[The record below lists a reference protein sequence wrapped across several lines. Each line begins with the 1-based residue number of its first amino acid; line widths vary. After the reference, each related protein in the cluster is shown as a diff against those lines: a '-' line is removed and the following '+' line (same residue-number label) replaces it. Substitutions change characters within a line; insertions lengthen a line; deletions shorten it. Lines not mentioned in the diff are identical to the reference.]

1 MSSPLFTVASLADIK
16 KIGFIVPSSNSALE
30 IINSAILAQL
40 PLVSAHYSRISV
52 THTDLAAGAAS
63 QFIPNGL
70 LRCASLIADAR
81 VDVILWNGTSE
92 SWTGEGYAAGVHIQ
106 DLLQKGTG
114 LPSSTASIAQVE
126 VLQAWGIKKMGL
138 AVPYALEPT
147 QQLQEYYGR
156 CGVEVVNASRL
167 NQTVNRD
174 SAYTPLE
181 RLRQLIRD
189 ADHPAAECIVVA
201 CTNFPAALLVEEMEL
216 ELGKPIFD
224 SVAVT
229 LYKALRLAG
238 VDTPVHGWGRL
249 LRSDPV
255 LAKLD
260 AIMAT
265 LREATRSSR
274 TTLRA
279 DIPARNCHCDRVVAE
294 ALFPGI
300 PSLRPNTSL
309 NQRALKTVQ
318 HIEET
323 CEALVQPDTI
333 HAAIQPPAALMSV
346 YGVKAQM
353 LLPLLEGAAVQGWIS
368 VHDAT
373 STREWTPDETTA
385 LKEAGSKVC
394 AILEESGWA
403 QWRLKEDA
411 RADLS

>member
-1 MSSPLFTVASLADIK
+1 MSSPLFTVASLTDVK
-16 KIGFIVPSSNSALE
+16 KIGFIVPSSNTALE
-30 IINSAILAQL
+30 IITSAILEQL
-40 PLVSAHYSRISV
+40 PLISAHYSRISV

-63 QFIPNGL
+63 QFAPDDL
-70 LRCASLIADAR
+70 LRCASLIADAQ

-92 SWTGEGYAAGVHIQ
+92 SWTGEGYGAGKHIQ
-106 DLLQKGTG
+106 DLIGQGTG
-114 LPSSTASIAQVE
+114 LPTSTASIAQVE
-126 VLQAWGIKKMGL
+126 VLQAWGIKKMAL
-138 AVPYALEPT
+138 AVPYVEEPT
-147 QQLQEYYGR
+147 RQLQEYYGG
-156 CGVEVVNASRL
+156 CGVQVVNAARL

-174 SAYTPLE
+174 SGNTPLK

-189 ADHPAAECIVVA
+189 ADHPEAECIVVA

-229 LYKALRLAG
+229 LHKALRLAG

-260 AIMAT
+260 AAMAT
-265 LREATRSSR
+265 LLEATRGSR

-279 DIPARNCHCDRVVAE
+279 DIPGRNCHCDRVVAE
-294 ALFPGI
+294 ALAPGN

-323 CEALVQPDTI
+323 GEALVQPDTI
-333 HAAIQPPAALMSV
+333 NAPVQPPAALMSV

-353 LLPLLEGAAVQGWIS
+353 LLPLLEGDVVQGWIS
-368 VHDAT
+368 VHDVT
-373 STREWTPDETTA
+373 STRDWTPDEITA
-385 LKEAGSKVC
+385 LKEAGNKVC
-394 AILEESGWA
+394 TILQEGEWA
-403 QWRLKEDA
+403 QWRLK
-411 RADLS
+411 

>member
-1 MSSPLFTVASLADIK
+1 MSSPLFAVSSLADIK
-16 KIGFIVPSSNSALE
+16 KIGFIVPSSNTALE
-30 IINSAILAQL
+30 IITSAILAQL

-52 THTDLAAGAAS
+52 THTDLAAGAVS
-63 QFIPNGL
+63 QFVPHDL
-70 LRCASLIADAR
+70 LRCASLIADAQ

-92 SWTGEGYAAGVHIQ
+92 SWTGEGFAAGIHIR
-106 DLLQKGTG
+106 DLVEKGTG

-126 VLQAWGIKKMGL
+126 VLQAWGIKKMSL
-138 AVPYALEPT
+138 AVPYVQEPT
-147 QQLQEYYGR
+147 RQLQEYYGQ
-156 CGVEVVNASRL
+156 CGVEVVNARRL
-167 NQTVNRD
+167 NQTVNTE
-174 SAYTPLE
+174 SANTSLE

-189 ADHPAAECIVVA
+189 ADHPEAECIVVA

-216 ELGKPIFD
+216 QLGKPIFD

-255 LAKLD
+255 LARLD
-260 AIMAT
+260 AVMAT
-265 LREATRSSR
+265 LRQATRSCR

-294 ALFPGI
+294 ALAPGI

-318 HIEET
+318 HIDET
-323 CEALVQPDTI
+323 REVLVQPDTMN
-333 HAAIQPPAALMSV
+333 AAVQPPAALISV
-346 YGVKAQM
+346 YSVKAQM
-353 LLPLLEGAAVQGWIS
+353 LLPLLEGAALQGWIS

-373 STREWTPDETTA
+373 STRDWTLDEITA
-385 LKEAGSKVC
+385 LKEAGRNVC
-394 AILEESGWA
+394 TILQESGWA
-403 QWRLKEDA
+403 NWRVNEDA
-411 RADLS
+411 IGDRS